1 MLDPLTALG
10 LASNIIQLVQF
21 TSDLVS
27 KSREYYDSAD
37 GALVEQLELE
47 AITKNLQKL
56 SKDLVVPDLTSGGS
70 KVTKTEQQLSELC
83 KGCRDVSKEL
93 LIIIQGLKSEGSHSR
108 WSSFRQALKSV
119 WNEDK
124 IKALEERLDRYRRQI
139 DTTLLI
145 SLRESI
151 GGLSESQLEAKRVS
165 HIVLRDKK
173 EVKQWQKELVDEV
186 HQSNWKPQ
194 NENAMLRFLAKLSS
208 GAKEEENEKAMI
220 RFSAKLSASAKED
233 GDMLIKHHILE
244 RLRFGEMEDRSERIP
259 KAHSKTF
266 DWIFRS
272 SEASDGQLDQVE
284 SSSGHNVTTGNSPKD
299 PKTQGQWS
307 NFVHW
312 LQSDSSLY
320 WITGKPGSGKSTLMK
335 YLQSDHRTLE
345 YLEPWI
351 NGHPITVDGFFFWNS
366 SAAMQ
371 MSKLG
376 LLQTLLYGAIKD
388 NLELS
393 MSELIQAFQLL
404 ISDESTKFFFFIDGL
419 DEFDGDGAEIVTFIY
434 ESISSRTN
442 VKFCVA
448 SRPWLV
454 FEDAFQRQP
463 SLRVED
469 LTASDIRLFVTEKL
483 HESDIFVTLNR
494 LQPSAAS
501 SLIAEVTANASSVFL
516 WVQLVVDSLLEGLRD
531 GDAITDLQSRLLILP
546 SDLEELFEKMLRDL
560 KPAYFEQASM
570 YFQIVR
576 ASTKTPTLLSLAFAE
591 EGMEKAISY
600 DIKPETDEALDFRAE
615 GMRRRLSSRCK
626 GLLEAPRTVFD
637 TRDTMV
643 QYLHRTVR
651 DYICQPKVWE
661 FVSSGT
667 NESFDPNVA
676 LSACWLLRIKTM
688 TPTLKTLGYFWA
700 FLKSCTDYSIKFEE
714 SRPDVNVSLLDELSR
729 VGDNLFE
736 TPGPNGTTR
745 LQEYTEHQSSLALLN
760 PSRARHWTCT
770 EDLRP
775 GFEHGTMSFL
785 GYAFIYPLHTYVENK
800 LRSGASLDER
810 IAGQS
815 LLYTAS
821 YRLNVRSVELLFSLR
836 ADPNIL
842 ESEQMGWTTWEQF
855 LWGVKNPD
863 EESMENPGKVADI
876 VQLFLEHGADTETTL
891 DDLTVEDF
899 INERFRNLD
908 AARTDELLNKVVV
921 ARKTAKKSKNQD
933 RKRVVSPFGTLPLLE
948 RTEAT
953 VVEESLRNPSAR
965 DARNLDRFRKSLNM
979 SVVSKEPLKKAKN
992 KSRGLWGV
1000 FRRSKY
1006 EV

>member
-1 MLDPLTALG
+1 M
-10 LASNIIQLVQF
+10 
-21 TSDLVS
+21 
-27 KSREYYDSAD
+27 
-37 GALVEQLELE
+37 
-47 AITKNLQKL
+47 
-56 SKDLVVPDLTSGGS
+56 SGGP
-70 KVTKTEQQLSELC
+70 KVTKTEQQLGELC
-83 KGCRDVSKEL
+83 NGCRDVSKEL
-93 LIIIQGLKSEGSHSR
+93 LIIIQGLKSEGSHSK

-124 IKALEERLDRYRRQI
+124 IKALELRLDRYRRQI

-151 GGLSESQLEAKRVS
+151 GSLSESQLEANRVS
-165 HIVLRDKK
+165 HIILRNKK

-186 HQSNWKPQ
+186 HQSNWKPK
-194 NENAMLRFLAKLSS
+194 NENTMLRFLAKLSS
-208 GAKEEENEKAMI
+208 GAKEEESKKAMI

-233 GDMLIKHHILE
+233 SDMLIKHHILE

-272 SEASDGQLDQVE
+272 SEAPDRQFDQAE
-284 SSSGHNVTTGNSPKD
+284 SSSGGNVTTGNSPED
-299 PKTQGQWS
+299 PKTQCQWS
-307 NFVHW
+307 NFVQW

-345 YLEPWI
+345 YLKPWI
-351 NGHPITVDGFFFWNS
+351 NGNPLTVGGFFFWNS
-366 SAAMQ
+366 GAGMQ

-388 NLELS
+388 NLEIISAIFPNRWKSYQLFGGDLHDWS

-404 ISDESTKFFFFIDGL
+404 ISDESIKFFFFIDGL
-419 DEFDGDGAEIVTFIY
+419 DEFEGDGAEIVTFIY

-463 SLRVED
+463 SLRLED

-483 HESDIFVTLNR
+483 HDSGMFVTLKR

-501 SLIAEVTANASSVFL
+501 SLVAEVTTRASGVFL

-531 GDAITDLQSRLLILP
+531 GDAITDLLSRLLVLP

-576 ASTKTPTLLSLAFAE
+576 ASTETLTLLSLAFAE
-591 EGMEKAISY
+591 EGMEKAMSY
-600 DIKPETDEALDFRAE
+600 EIEQETDEALDFRAE

-626 GLLEAPRTVFD
+626 GLLEASRTVFD

-661 FVSSGT
+661 FVASGT
-667 NESFDPNVA
+667 NEAFDPNVS

-688 TPTLKTLGYFWA
+688 TPTLKQLDYFWT
-700 FLKSCTDYSIKFEE
+700 FLKSCADYSIKFEE

-729 VGDNLFE
+729 VGDHLFE
-736 TPGPNGTTR
+736 TPGPNGTTW
-745 LQEYTEHQSSLALLN
+745 LKEYTEHQSRLALLN
-760 PSRARHWTCT
+760 PSRASHWTCT

-800 LRSGASLDER
+800 LRSGAPLDER
-810 IAGQS
+810 IAGHS

-821 YRLNVRSVELLFSLR
+821 YMSNVRFVELLFSLR

-842 ESEQMGWTTWEQF
+842 ETEQMGWTTWEQF
-855 LWGVKNPD
+855 LWGVKIPD
-863 EESMENPGKVADI
+863 EGSLENLENVADI
-876 VQLFLEHGADTETTL
+876 IQLFLEQGADAETTL
-891 DDLTVEDF
+891 DDLTVEDI
-899 INERFRNLD
+899 INERFRNWD
-908 AARTDELLNKVVV
+908 IARTEDLLKKVVV

-933 RKRVVSPFGTLPLLE
+933 RRRAISPFGTLPLLE

-953 VVEESLRNPSAR
+953 VVEEPLGNSSAR
-965 DARNLDRFRKSLNM
+965 EARNLGRFRKSLNM
-979 SVVSKEPLKKAKN
+979 SIDSKEPLKKAKN
-992 KSRGLWGV
+992 RPRGPWGV
-1000 FRRSKY
+1000 FRRSIH
-1006 EV
+1006 EI